1 MDWGSPEFV
10 LWVIGLVMVASVMK
24 TAIRAKNGMSDF
36 PGHGGKRARLAEIA
50 ALREQSS
57 GQLENLTGEN
67 RRLSGR
73 VEKLEDRLIVLEKI
87 VTDGSYGLAN
97 EIEALRDKR
106 RDEERI

>member
-10 LWVIGLVMVASVMK
+10 LWIIGIMAVAGVFK
-24 TAIRAKNGMSDF
+24 TAIRSKNGLPDF
-36 PGHGGKRARLAEIA
+36 PGHGGKRARMAEIA
-50 ALREQSS
+50 ALRDQSS

-73 VEKLEDRLIVLEKI
+73 VEAMEDRLIVLEKI
-87 VTDGSYGLAN
+87 VTDGSYNLAN
-97 EIEALRDKR
+97 EIEALRDQR

>member
-10 LWVIGLVMVASVMK
+10 LWIIGMAMVAGIIK
-24 TAIRAKNGMSDF
+24 TSIRAKHGMSDF
-36 PGHGGKRARLAEIA
+36 PGGAGKRARREELA
-50 ALREQSS
+50 ALRDQSA

-87 VTDGSYGLAN
+87 VTDGSYNLAN

>member
-10 LWVIGLVMVASVMK
+10 LWIIGIMAVAGVFK
-24 TAIRAKNGMSDF
+24 TAIRSKNGLPDF
-36 PGHGGKRARLAEIA
+36 PGHGGKRARMTEIA
-50 ALREQSS
+50 AMRDQSA
-57 GQLENLTGEN
+57 GQVENLTGEN